1 MGRLAQTL
9 GFNYQLLLFMEVFIC
24 HASEDQDVA
33 ERIQL
38 ALIGAGFTVFFDSQ
52 SLPPGADYQNQI
64 RAAINRSD
72 IFIFLIT
79 TKSVMNGKFTL
90 TELSLARKK
99 WPHPAGHV
107 LGVNLD
113 NISVKSIPNYLLA
126 SSMLSIVGDA
136 PAEVRSAIE
145 QLRSSNSFGKFGR
158 GNRKK
163 RYWIG
168 TLASVILIIAF
179 SAWRFVS
186 PQTEVRFDYGA
197 GYFVQTGEVW
207 VEYKYP
213 ERTQFA
219 TFREYSRDSRFIYLV
234 DSHRLINGQMH
245 TVYVE
250 IPILGGMSRYSVDN
264 LQNWN
269 NIGIVKTME

>member
-1 MGRLAQTL
+1 MD
-9 GFNYQLLLFMEVFIC
+9 VFIC
-24 HASEDQDVA
+24 HASEDQDIA

-38 ALIGAGFTVFFDSQ
+38 ALTGAGFTVFFDSQ
-52 SLPPGADYQNQI
+52 SLPPSGDFQDRI
-64 RAAINRSD
+64 RAAIDKSD
-72 IFIFLIT
+72 VFIFLIT
-79 TKSVMNGKFTL
+79 TNSVMNGKFTL

-113 NISVKSIPNYLLA
+113 NLSAKSIPNYLLA
-126 SSMLSIVGDA
+126 SSMLSIIGDA
-136 PAEVRSAIE
+136 PAEVRSATE
-145 QLRSSNSFGKFGR
+145 QLRSNISYGKLGR
-158 GNRKK
+158 GNLNR

-168 TLASVILIIAF
+168 ALASVSLIAAF
-179 SAWRFVS
+179 SVWRFIH
-186 PQTEVRFDYGA
+186 PPTEVRFDYGA
-197 GYFVQTGEVW
+197 GYFVQAGEVW

-213 ERTQFA
+213 EKAQFA

-234 DSHRLINGQMH
+234 DSYRLINGQMH

-264 LQNWN
+264 LLNWN
-269 NIGIVKTME
+269 NMGIVKALE